1 MDDLIAQFIDLT
13 GADDDVARHYL
24 EMCESDVEN
33 AVQLY
38 LEHDQPP
45 PPRATATSTSLQPP
59 PAPIIR
65 STGFDID
72 EGSNDEEENSD
83 AVANMLF
90 K

>member
-13 GADDDVARHYL
+13 GAADDVARHYL
-24 EMCESDVEN
+24 EMCESDVAN

-45 PPRATATSTSLQPP
+45 PPPRPEAIQPP
-59 PAPIIR
+59 PAPIMQ
-65 STGFDID
+65 STGFGHD
-72 EGSNDEEENSD
+72 EGSDEEVDDSD
-83 AVANMLF
+83 AVGNMLF